1 MILIVNI
8 LAASI
13 DIGHCLHHHVV
24 CTRYIANVQARDAPS
39 VGVILNFTVKLT
51 RLTKFLVGLE
61 TLFYGFAL
69 VCQLTFFLWSSVH
82 FYLLIMGKS
91 FSFAVLFPYSG
102 FLLMTMILNLN
113 LTCMML
119 FIAQGR

>member
-8 LAASI
+8 LAVSI

-39 VGVILNFTVKLT
+39 VGVLLNFTVKLT
-51 RLTKFLVGLE
+51 RLRKFLVGQE

-69 VCQLTFFLWSSVH
+69 VS
-82 FYLLIMGKS
+82 
-91 FSFAVLFPYSG
+91 
-102 FLLMTMILNLN
+102 
-113 LTCMML
+113 
-119 FIAQGR
+119 